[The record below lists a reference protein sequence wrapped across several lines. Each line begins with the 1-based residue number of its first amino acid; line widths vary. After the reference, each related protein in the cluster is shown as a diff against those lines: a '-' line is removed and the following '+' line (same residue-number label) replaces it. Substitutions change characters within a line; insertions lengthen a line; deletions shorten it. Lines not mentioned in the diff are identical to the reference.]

1 MMEKISHV
9 YTYARH
15 EDEAEL
21 CALELETLFGGW
33 REVPGGP
40 QVVAVNGQTARGI
53 DPGRSP
59 FLKRKIEVAVQAESM
74 EELAGRIRDY
84 HLSGATFKVHYTEGD
99 GLYGYEERRELE
111 RLAGGA
117 VQGKA
122 DMRSPEVTLGLMRW
136 QGQWLFGP
144 CLDNEAV
151 WLTHASKPQNY
162 STALPTRMARAL
174 VNIAAG
180 EAPADATFLDP
191 CCGMGTVLI
200 EALSM
205 GIKAA
210 GFDLNPLAVRGA
222 RVNLRHFGY
231 DEDLVRIGDLRQLEG
246 RYHAAIVD
254 MPYNL
259 CSVLA
264 SEDQLDMLRAVK
276 RLADRAVIVT
286 TTDIGQALEKSGL
299 KLINRGCMRKGSFI
313 RYASVVE

>member
-1 MMEKISHV
+1 MENISHV

-21 CALELETLFGGW
+21 CTLELETLFGGW
-33 REVPGGP
+33 REIPGRSH
-40 QVVAVNGQTARGI
+40 VIAVNGQTKRDI

-59 FLKRKIEVAVQAESM
+59 FIKRKIEVAAQAESM
-74 EELAGRIRDY
+74 EELAEQIRDFD
-84 HLSGATFKVHYTEGD
+84 LRGATFKVLYTEGD
-99 GLYGYEERRELE
+99 GHYSYEERRELE

-117 VQGKA
+117 VKGKA
-122 DMRSPEVTLGLMRW
+122 DMRSPEVALGLMRW

-144 CLDNEAV
+144 CSDNDAA
-151 WLTHASKPQNY
+151 WLAHSSKPQNY
-162 STALPTRMARAL
+162 STALPTRTARAL
-174 VNIAAG
+174 VNIAVG
-180 EAPADATFLDP
+180 DAPADAPFLDP

-205 GIKAA
+205 GINAT

-231 DEDLVRIGDLRQLEG
+231 AEDLVRIGDLRRLEG
-246 RYHAAIVD
+246 SCRTAIVD

-259 CSVLA
+259 CSLLP

-286 TTDIGQALEKSGL
+286 TADIGQVLEKSGL
-299 KLINRGCMRKGSFI
+299 KRINRACMRKGSFI